1 MKVRTIEN
9 MVVIGLDV
17 TVANLRK
24 VEKFSPD
31 ILTLK
36 NEDGVPVF
44 LLMVE
49 DCEQCVH
56 DCKDS
61 IDDLGAKFSVS
72 NDKALLWVKIPEES
86 AKDKKS
92 KREYVLD
99 NWGLAISHI
108 KEIEKN
114 IANAIKGVDAKIA
127 EIEDDIEDLA

>member
-17 TVANLRK
+17 TVADLRK

-31 ILTLK
+31 IMTLR
-36 NEDGVPVF
+36 NEEGIPVF
-44 LLMVE
+44 LLKVE
-49 DCEQCVH
+49 DCEQCVY
-56 DCKDS
+56 DCRDS

-72 NDKALLWVKIPEES
+72 NDRALLWVKIPEEA
-86 AKDKKS
+86 AKDKKA

-99 NWGLAISHI
+99 KWGLAISHI
-108 KEIEKN
+108 KEIEEN
-114 IANAIKGVDAKIA
+114 IAGAINDVNAKIA